1 MQLHSHLIGIKTT
14 MACVVR
20 VHSRNRHHRAHAYA
34 FTAYSLAPSASLANG
49 AMQND
54 GVLAREPDERL
65 RFVVQGKECGRA
77 GSGSSS

>member
-20 VHSRNRHHRAHAYA
+20 VPCRNRHHRAHAYA
-34 FTAYSLAPSASLANG
+34 FTAYSLAHRLALRW

-54 GVLAREPDERL
+54 GVLVREPDERL
-65 RFVVQGKECGRA
+65 RIVVQGKEFGRA